1 MSRRPKPAALNYTPP
16 PSPREHLAALLA
28 SLPLTEAHRREVHT
42 AADAL
47 ALDAAARV
55 RRAAHESVQRHMHAA
70 LDEVVAVCN
79 AVEDAALSRHLTH
92 EKETD
97 R

>member
-1 MSRRPKPAALNYTPP
+1 MSLRPKAAALNYTPP
-16 PSPREHLAALLA
+16 PTPRAHLASLLA
-28 SLPLTEAHRREVHT
+28 SLPLTEAQRREVQT
-42 AADAL
+42 SADAL

-92 EKETD
+92 TKETD